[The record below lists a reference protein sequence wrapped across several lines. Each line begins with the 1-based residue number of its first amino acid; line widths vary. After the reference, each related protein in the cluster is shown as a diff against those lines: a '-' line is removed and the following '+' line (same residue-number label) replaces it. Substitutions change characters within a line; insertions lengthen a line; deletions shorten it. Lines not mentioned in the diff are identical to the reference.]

1 MSKSIVPVIHSRFP
15 EFAKSYTKFRE
26 FMLAY
31 FAWLEQEGNPIEY
44 ANTFLDN
51 TDSTNETA
59 RYWDKIL
66 ADLGWKVEL
75 GKHIDKRVFVLFVR
89 DYYLSRGTRKSLEF
103 LFRLLYAEDVA
114 VHYPRD
120 DMLTLDN
127 TRYESVQLMVVSD
140 INDNNTFRK
149 LNLAAAEFGLTGKG
163 ISSGAMMI
171 VDSIVRSRGRMILT
185 ISTTDEF
192 EPGESVRL
200 DMSGLS
206 VVVENIPHNQII
218 ASSTTTNES
227 EPIFSSA
234 RVTRRAKGT
243 VDSIEVVDA
252 NGAGT
257 IVKTEPANG
266 FFATFD
272 GTELTIHT
280 RGHEF
285 TTIPE
290 VRCGNA
296 VMRAKSA
303 SIGMP
308 VSITCYEPNINPA
321 EAEFDTVPQ
330 AVFVKPAQWSRQNH
344 MLDSDCILQDSYYY
358 QQFSYRVDSSVSRP
372 EYDHIVKQEVHPAG
386 VVMFSRLNVSNTS
399 NLKGLKNVDVS
410 VV

>member
-1 MSKSIVPVIHSRFP
+1 MNKSIVPVINSRFP

-44 ANTFLDN
+44 ANTFLEN
-51 TDSTNETA
+51 TDSTNESA
-59 RYWDKIL
+59 RYWDNIL
-66 ADLGWKVEL
+66 ADLGWNVEL

-103 LFRLLYAEDVA
+103 LFRLLYAEDVS

-171 VDSIVRSRGRMILT
+171 VDSMVRSRGHMILT

-192 EPGESVRL
+192 EPGESIRL

-206 VVVENIPHNQII
+206 VVVENIPHYRIVV
-218 ASSTTTNES
+218 SDRTTNES
-227 EPIFSSA
+227 TTIFSDA
-234 RVTRRAKGT
+234 RVTKRAKGI
-243 VDSIEVVDA
+243 VDSIEIIDTT
-252 NGAGT
+252 GAGN

-272 GTELTIHT
+272 GTNLTIHS
-280 RGHEF
+280 RGREF
-285 TTIPE
+285 TSIPE

-296 VMRAKSA
+296 IMRAKST

-308 VSITCYEPNINPA
+308 LSITCYEPNIKPA
-321 EAEFDTVPQ
+321 ETEFDTQPR
-330 AVFVKPAQWSRQNH
+330 AVFVQPAQWSRQNH
-344 MLDSDCILQDSYYY
+344 MLDTDCILQDSYYY

-372 EYDHIVKQEVHPAG
+372 EYEHIVKQEVHPAG
-386 VVMFSRLNVSNTS
+386 VVMFSRLNVGNAST
-399 NLKGLKNVDVS
+399 LKGIKNVDVS
-410 VV
+410 VA

>member
-31 FAWLEQEGNPIEY
+31 FAWLEQEGNPVEY
-44 ANTFLDN
+44 ANMFLAN

-59 RYWDKIL
+59 RYWNKIL
-66 ADLGWKVEL
+66 ADLGWNVEL

-127 TRYESVQLMVVSD
+127 ARYESIQLMVVSD

-171 VDSIVRSRGRMILT
+171 VDRIIRSRGRMILT

-192 EPGESVRL
+192 EPGESIRL
-200 DMSGLS
+200 DTTGLS
-206 VVVENIPHNQII
+206 VVVKNVPHNHIVV
-218 ASSTTTNES
+218 ADRTTNES
-227 EPIFSSA
+227 APKFSDA
-234 RVTRRAKGT
+234 RVTTRAKGT
-243 VDSIEVVDA
+243 INSIEIDDKT
-252 NGAGT
+252 GAGT

-272 GTELTIHT
+272 GTDLTIHS
-280 RGHEF
+280 RGREYAS
-285 TTIPE
+285 IPE

-296 VMRAKSA
+296 IMRAKST

-308 VSITCYEPNINPA
+308 LNITCYEPNIEPA
-321 EAEFDTVPQ
+321 ETEFDIRPQ
-330 AVFVKPAQWSRQNH
+330 AVFVRPAQWTKQNH

-372 EYDHIVKQEVHPAG
+372 EYEHIVKQEVHPAG

-399 NLKGLKNVDVS
+399 NLKGFKNVDVS

>member
-1 MSKSIVPVIHSRFP
+1 MSKSIIPIVNKRFP

-31 FAWLEQEGNPIEY
+31 FSWLEQEGNPIEY
-44 ANTFLDN
+44 ANTFLAN
-51 TDSTNETA
+51 TDSTNEAA

-66 ADLGWKVEL
+66 ADLGWNVEL
-75 GKHIDKRVFVLFVR
+75 GKHIEKRVFVLFIR

-127 TRYESVQLMVVSD
+127 TRYESVQMMVVSD

-149 LNLAAAEFGLTGKG
+149 LNRAASEFGLVGTGVNSNAK
-163 ISSGAMMI
+163 MI
-171 VDSIVRSRGRMILT
+171 VDSIVRSRGQMILT

-192 EPGESVRL
+192 DPGESIRL
-200 DMSGLS
+200 EMTGLS
-206 VVVENIPHNQII
+206 VIVKNIPHNQII
-218 ASSTTTNES
+218 VASTTTNKS
-227 EPIFSSA
+227 NPKFAAA
-234 RVTRRAKGT
+234 RVTRRAKGII
-243 VDSIEVVDA
+243 DSIEIVDT
-252 NGAGT
+252 NGASN

-266 FFATFD
+266 FFATFN
-272 GTELTIHT
+272 GTDLTIHN
-280 RGHEF
+280 RGREF

-296 VMRAKSA
+296 IMQAKSA
-303 SIGMP
+303 SIGLP
-308 VSITCYEPNINPA
+308 LSITCYEPNITPI
-321 EAEFDTVPQ
+321 ETEFDTIPQ
-330 AVFVKPAQWSRQNH
+330 AVFVQPPQWTTQNH
-344 MLDSDCILQDSYYY
+344 MLDVDCILQDSYYY

-372 EYDHIVKQEVHPAG
+372 EYEHIIKQEVHPAG
-386 VVMFSRLNVSNTS
+386 VVMFSRLNVSNTT
-399 NLKGLKNVDVS
+399 NLKGFKNVDVS